1 MNLTKVKD
9 QLLTMAKQISL
20 EVEEETKEKITLHA
34 YLNAVHYFKNSI
46 YFRIVVFAS
55 GTLHVFFTFDE
66 VERTYDNLYIV
77 NTFNAENPWF
87 RAYIG
92 NINGN
97 DYLELHY
104 TAVSMEKENEVTDTV
119 GYLLTEILE
128 EDNVKYINSILNN
141 NEKLQSY

>member
-1 MNLTKVKD
+1 MNLIKVKE
-9 QLLTMAKQISL
+9 QLLSMARQIRL
-20 EVEEETKEKITLHA
+20 QVEEETKEKLTLHA
-34 YLNAVHYFKNSI
+34 YLTANNYFKNSI

-55 GTLHVFFTFDE
+55 GTLHIFFTFDE

-92 NINGN
+92 NINGS
-97 DYLELHY
+97 DFLELHY
-104 TAVSMEKENEVTDTV
+104 TSLSMEKENEVTDTV
-119 GYLLTEILE
+119 GYLLNEILE

-141 NEKLQSY
+141 NEKL

>member
-1 MNLTKVKD
+1 MNLIKVKE
-9 QLLTMAKQISL
+9 QLLSMARQIRL
-20 EVEEETKEKITLHA
+20 QVEEETKEKLTLHA
-34 YLNAVHYFKNSI
+34 YLTANNYFKNSI

-66 VERTYDNLYIV
+66 VERTYDNLYII

-92 NINGN
+92 NINGS
-97 DYLELHY
+97 DFLELHY
-104 TAVSMEKENEVTDTV
+104 TSLSMEKENEVTDTV
-119 GYLLTEILE
+119 GYLLNEILE

-141 NEKLQSY
+141 NEKL

>member
-34 YLNAVHYFKNSI
+34 YLNAAHYFKNSI
-46 YFRIVVFAS
+46 YFRIVVFA
-55 GTLHVFFTFDE
+55 
-66 VERTYDNLYIV
+66 
-77 NTFNAENPWF
+77 NPWF

-104 TAVSMEKENEVTDTV
+104 TALSMEKENEVTDTV

>member
-1 MNLTKVKD
+1 MNLLVVKER
-9 QLLTMAKQISL
+9 LLEMGKQISL
-20 EVEEETKEKITLHA
+20 SVEDENAEQLTVSAHMQAKTYFNDEV
-34 YLNAVHYFKNSI
+34 YLRYVIFK
-46 YFRIVVFAS
+46 S
-55 GTLHVFFTFDE
+55 GTVHLFLTFDE
-66 VERTYDNLYIV
+66 MEKTYDNLFLI
-77 NTFNAENPWF
+77 NKFNADNPWF

-104 TAVSMEKENEVTDTV
+104 TALSMEKENEVTDTV
-119 GYLLTEILE
+119 GYLLNEILE

>member
-1 MNLTKVKD
+1 MNLIKVKE
-9 QLLTMAKQISL
+9 QLLSMARQIRL
-20 EVEEETKEKITLHA
+20 QVEEETKEKLTLHA
-34 YLNAVHYFKNSI
+34 YLTANNYFKNSI

-66 VERTYDNLYIV
+66 VERTYDNLYII

-92 NINGN
+92 NINGS
-97 DYLELHY
+97 DFLELHY
-104 TAVSMEKENEVTDTV
+104 TSLSMEKENEVTDTV
-119 GYLLTEILE
+119 GYLLNEILE

>member
-1 MNLTKVKD
+1 MNLIKVKE
-9 QLLTMAKQISL
+9 QLLSMARQIRL
-20 EVEEETKEKITLHA
+20 QVEEETKEKLTLHA
-34 YLNAVHYFKNSI
+34 YLTANNYFKNSI

-66 VERTYDNLYIV
+66 AERTYDNLYII

-92 NINGN
+92 NINGS
-97 DYLELHY
+97 DFLELHY
-104 TAVSMEKENEVTDTV
+104 TSLSMEKENEVTDTV
-119 GYLLTEILE
+119 GYLLNEILE

-141 NEKLQSY
+141 NEKL